1 MFEIICD
8 SCGETIG
15 NCSKDLTNETV
26 YCEECT
32 PLVDEDEDEVIPEA
46 EEKATEEEEEKA

>member
-8 SCGETIG
+8 SCGESIG
-15 NCSKDLTNETV
+15 SCSKDLSNETV

-32 PLVDEDEDEVIPEA
+32 PSTDDPDDDDPVADDT
-46 EEKATEEEEEKA
+46 KKEEEEEA